1 MGSKKT
7 EDLQWLPRGW
17 ASQHMGKGG
26 GQRSRQELWL
36 LYYSLKMVCFHPP
49 SEEKIETQWQK
60 GGQKSL

>member
-26 GQRSRQELWL
+26 GAEIKARTMAFIL
-36 LYYSLKMVCFHPP
+36 
-49 SEEKIETQWQK
+49 
-60 GGQKSL
+60 

>member
-26 GQRSRQELWL
+26 GRDQGKN
-36 LYYSLKMVCFHPP
+36 YGFYTIV
-49 SEEKIETQWQK
+49 
-60 GGQKSL
+60 